1 MARILIGDVEFA
13 KSPFQDGDRVIV
25 RTFSIID
32 HHQVAS
38 IKRSVE
44 KFAGCPIEVMVVNN
58 TSFRMVCRR
67 GAHTAVICG
76 PELGGSLVSD
86 VPGTFNLDCK
96 AVDFQPG
103 DVLEVHRLFKHDIP
117 EQAKDYIRKW
127 AGSDVE
133 VIFV

>member
-1 MARILIGDVEFA
+1 MARILLGDVEFA
-13 KSPFQDGDRVIV
+13 KPPFKDGDRILV

-32 HHQVAS
+32 HHQTAS

-44 KFAGCPIEVMVVNN
+44 RFAGCPVEVIVVNN
-58 TSFRMVCRR
+58 LSFRFVCRR
-67 GAHTAVICG
+67 GAGNAVLCG

-86 VPGTFNLDCK
+86 VPGTCNLDCK

-103 DVLEVHRLFKHDIP
+103 DVLEIHRLFKHDLP
-117 EQAKDYIRKW
+117 ERAKDYIRKW
-127 AGSDVE
+127 AGPDVE